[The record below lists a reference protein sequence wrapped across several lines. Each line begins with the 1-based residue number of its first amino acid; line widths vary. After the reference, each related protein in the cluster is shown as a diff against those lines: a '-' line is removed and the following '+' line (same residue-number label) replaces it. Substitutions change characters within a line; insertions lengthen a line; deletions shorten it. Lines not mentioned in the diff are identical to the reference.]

1 MIWCLEVME
10 QDRQVAA
17 AEVVADEDEWA
28 ALWPLDRADNAFA
41 RNVGTRCHM

>member
-17 AEVVADEDEWA
+17 AEVDADVDEWA
-28 ALWPLDRADNAFA
+28 AHWLQDRAENAFA
-41 RNVGTRCHM
+41 RNVDIRRRM